1 MLNRIFYQP
10 LFNTTLWCL
19 VLTLLLSTNAFAVTV
34 NVSVDRNPVSINDSF
49 KLIFS
54 SSESPDDDPDF
65 SPLEK
70 DFQILNQQKSSQSSW
85 VNGQSTKSISWTL
98 DVMAKQVGEL
108 QIPVI
113 SFGDDVTAPLT
124 IKVLAAALQSDI
136 NPNDELYLEVSAT
149 PEKAY
154 IQAQILYT
162 VRLFQRVNIT
172 QAALSEPKAGN
183 AIVEKLG
190 DDTQYNKLVNGVQYR
205 VTERKYAIF
214 PQQSGPLDITAL
226 ELTAQVVTSSPR
238 SRFGSIFD
246 SQRTQT
252 KRVFSKVLTLDVLAA
267 PSNFKAAHWLAAEQ
281 LHLQQTWSNDDMS
294 VTVGEPLTRTLTLLG
309 KGITSSQLPELSF
322 DGTHAALKMY
332 PDQAVVKDKMNPDG
346 VIAFKEQKI
355 ALIPSQAGQYRLPAI
370 EIPWFNTQTEKLE
383 TASIPA
389 VTITAVAKNIAINP
403 APTSPSAQVEVP
415 MFQSPSLAAPIT
427 AAGNDYWQWI
437 ALLFGLGWLFTVLW
451 IGWARFKAGKA
462 KTGVIDQQ
470 LPVKQAIKELQK
482 ACAAN
487 EPKKAKLALLDWGRA
502 QFNSSKLE
510 SIALQCSAECQAEI
524 KRLNESLYAKN
535 GTKWDGSKLAQLVI
549 EQSSKLQ
556 KKGDQEDVL
565 EPLHRL

>member
-214 PQQSGPLDITAL
+214 PQQSGPLDISAL

-309 KGITSSQLPELSF
+309 KGITSSQLPELSL

-403 APTSPSAQVEVP
+403 TPTSSQVEVP
-415 MFQSPSLAAPIT
+415 MFQSPQLDAPIT
-427 AAGNDYWQWI
+427 AADNDYWQWV
-437 ALLFGLGWLFTVLW
+437 ALLFGLGWLLTVLW
-451 IGWARFKAGKA
+451 IGWSRFKGGKA
-462 KTGVIDQQ
+462 KSNAVDQQ

-502 QFNSSKLE
+502 QYNDSKLE
-510 SIALQCSAECQAEI
+510 SIALKCSADCQAEI
-524 KRLNESLYAKN
+524 KQLNQSLYAKN
-535 GTKWDGSKLAQLVI
+535 GTNWDGSKLAQLVI
-549 EQSSKLQ
+549 EHSSKLQ
-556 KKGDQEDVL
+556 KKGEQDDML